1 MKAKALL
8 ADLAEVYTEFLQ
20 SYQKLFSLSKELNQ
34 LLEAKEVELEQ
45 VENILAK
52 KSNLLAKTGQ
62 LEKKVV
68 KSKAELIAEFDL
80 TEQDW
85 LIELVELDIVEVDLK
100 QKIKKLANLIQKIS
114 QLEEK
119 NQKLLTSKAD
129 ELGEELNKVKQGSKV
144 NKSYNKRTRIHST
157 YIDDKS

>member
-129 ELGEELNKVKQGSKV
+129 ELGEELNRVKQGSKV